1 MSLIAHPFV
10 KLYSTHKTMISAQDV
25 KKLRDITGA
34 GMMDCKKAL
43 TESNGDFDAAVDFLR
58 KQGQKVAAKRAD
70 REAKEG
76 VVNTAILDGG
86 KTGVMV
92 EVNCETDFVARNED
106 FQKMAQ
112 DFTQIVIDNRPADME
127 ALKALTTPEG
137 ITVAVKLDEMT
148 GKIGEKIDIR
158 RFAIIQTEG
167 QIVEYVH
174 PGARLAVLVDMN
186 GGGDLEAAGKD
197 LAMQIAAMNP
207 ISVSSDEV
215 PQDVQDRE
223 LDVARELARNEGKPE
238 AMLDKIAEGRLR
250 KFFQE
255 SVLLEQAFV
264 KDAGLTVKEMLKKA
278 DANVSRFVRFALAD

>member
-1 MSLIAHPFV
+1 
-10 KLYSTHKTMISAQDV
+10 MISAQDV

-76 VVNTAILDGG
+76 VVKTAILDGG

-92 EVNCETDFVARNED
+92 EINCETDFVARNEG
-106 FQKMAQ
+106 FQEMAQ
-112 DFTQIVIDNRPADME
+112 DFTQIIIDNRPADLD
-127 ALKALTTPEG
+127 AFRALTTPEG

-158 RFAIIQTEG
+158 RFAIVTSENG

-186 GGGDLEAAGKD
+186 GSGDLESTGKD

-207 ISVSSDEV
+207 VAVTSDEV

-255 SVLLEQAFV
+255 SVLVEQAFV
-264 KDAGLTVKEMLKKA
+264 KDAGLTVKQMLKQNNA
-278 DANVSRFVRFALAD
+278 DVSKFIRFALAD